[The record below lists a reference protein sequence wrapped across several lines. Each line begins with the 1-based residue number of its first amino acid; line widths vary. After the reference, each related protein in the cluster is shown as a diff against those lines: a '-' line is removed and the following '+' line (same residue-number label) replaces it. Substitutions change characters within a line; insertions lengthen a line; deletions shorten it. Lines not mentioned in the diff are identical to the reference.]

1 MKVNTIPQ
9 KQALE
14 VIKEKAKQ
22 IPERYA
28 GYRLELLGRLVDIIE
43 LERNRPHNFSQQI
56 TSNISSLGEK
66 IDKLGDITS

>member
-56 TSNISSLGEK
+56 TSYISSLGEK